1 MSYDKVI
8 IDQYPN
14 TVAEVAEIDD
24 QYKELATEISKSAV
38 DELLNKLTKIPR
50 VCGHPEEISQYLFD
64 WAKEHGLDPKR
75 DSEYN
80 IYWDIEATPGC
91 EDWPKVML
99 QIHSDIVWE
108 TTDSTL
114 SKNDGIDAVF
124 EEDTGK
130 MHSRDY
136 KTTLGADPG
145 QGMATIMELSIN
157 KEYKH
162 GPLRALF
169 TFDEE
174 QTMAGSLA
182 LGKEVIDCDYC
193 LNVDGRQVGVVRVSC
208 SGVYGPFIEKNVEM
222 IKPSF
227 DTQIEISI
235 SNLLGGHSGNS
246 IILKRISAVDFM
258 HKMLKKLIDENVKY
272 ELVSLV
278 GGTSVNSIPLTGTL
292 KIVVDNSDVEK
303 VKDVARNVLNYL
315 SDLSLDD
322 KNGKLDFNV
331 SDNPSDV
338 FKQENLDEIIYTFD
352 ENPYKIFEMNEL
364 LDNVP
369 KNSHNFGIVKIADGK
384 IEFCTKYRFTNQEF
398 LDETSKRID
407 KLIED
412 LNYKATYWQN
422 FPAWPTLENNKVL
435 DAYVE
440 AYRKTINIDP
450 IVTGTHGSLEIGC
463 FARHNPNFQ
472 CISIG
477 GDIEEEHSVK
487 ETFYTKSFPQHIAVL
502 INFLENFH

>member
-1 MSYDKVI
+1 MSCDRVI

-14 TVAEVAEIDD
+14 TIAEAAKIDD
-24 QYKELATEISKSAV
+24 QYKELATKMSKSAV
-38 DELLNKLTKIPR
+38 AELLNNITKIPR

-75 DSEYN
+75 DSDYN

-114 SKNDGIDAVF
+114 SKNSGIDAVL

-145 QGMATIMELSIN
+145 QGMAIIMELSIN
-157 KEYKH
+157 KNYKH

-169 TFDEE
+169 TYDEE
-174 QTMAGSLA
+174 QTMAGSLS

-193 LNVDGRQVGVVRVSC
+193 VNVDGRQLGVVRVSC
-208 SGVYGPFIEKNVEM
+208 SGVFGPFIEKNVEM
-222 IKPSF
+222 IESSF
-227 DTQIEISI
+227 DTQVEINI

-246 IILKRISAVDFM
+246 IIFKRISALDFM
-258 HKMLKKLIDENVKY
+258 YKMLKKLIDENVEY

-278 GGTSVNSIPLTGTL
+278 GGISVNTIPLAGTL
-292 KIVVDNSDVEK
+292 NIVVDNSDVEK
-303 VKDVARNVLNYL
+303 VKDIARNLLKYL
-315 SDLSLDD
+315 SDLSIDD

-331 SDNPSDV
+331 LDNPAKV
-338 FKQENLDEIIYTFD
+338 FRKENLDEIIYTFD

-364 LDNVP
+364 IENVP
-369 KNSHNFGIVKIADGK
+369 KNSQNIGIAKIADGK
-384 IEFCTKYRFTNQEF
+384 LEFYLKYRFTNQEF
-398 LDETSKRID
+398 ADETLKRLK
-407 KLIED
+407 KLIKD
-412 LNYKATYWQN
+412 LNYEVTYWQD

-435 DAYVE
+435 NAYVE
-440 AYRKTINIDP
+440 SCKRVINIDP
-450 IVTGTHGSLEIGC
+450 VVTATHGTLEIGC
-463 FARHNPNFQ
+463 FIRHNPNFQ

-487 ETFYTKSFPQHIAVL
+487 ETFHTKSFPQYIAVL
-502 INFLENFH
+502 IDFLENFH